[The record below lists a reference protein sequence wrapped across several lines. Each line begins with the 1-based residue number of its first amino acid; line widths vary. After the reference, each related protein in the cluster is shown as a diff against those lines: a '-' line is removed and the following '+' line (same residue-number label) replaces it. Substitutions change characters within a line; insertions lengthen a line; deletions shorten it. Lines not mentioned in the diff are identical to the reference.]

1 MLKPKLVVLF
11 FGTLALSSILLG
23 FIIKYSKNNKS
34 PKEINQ
40 PSPYTTEVKI
50 NNSQIFVDIAD
61 TADKQRQGLSGR
73 YDMKENEGILFSF
86 AYYTSPSFWMKEM
99 LFPLD
104 FIWIKDGEIV
114 QIDENIPAPAPGT
127 PDNELN
133 FISPR
138 ESVNYVLEVNAGF
151 VEKNGIEVG
160 DEVVISAI

>member
-1 MLKPKLVVLF
+1 
-11 FGTLALSSILLG
+11 
-23 FIIKYSKNNKS
+23 
-34 PKEINQ
+34 
-40 PSPYTTEVKI
+40 
-50 NNSQIFVDIAD
+50 
-61 TADKQRQGLSGR
+61 
-73 YDMKENEGILFSF
+73 MKER
-86 AYYTSPSFWMKEM
+86 

-133 FISPR
+133 FISPK